1 MSHNQVAGVLLTE
14 AVTLSSDPKIMK
26 ETGYSVVFQAQ
37 LQTADTPNRNGRI
50 YSKETLESALSAP
63 NVKEK
68 IEHKA
73 FYGEAGHP
81 QGTERSRQLYIDQS
95 NISHIVLRH
104 WWDGEKLMGEVETA
118 ATRAGRDM
126 MGLIKQ
132 GSEVAFSMRG
142 LSSGM
147 KQDGN
152 YQRVV
157 APLIIGSY
165 DWVIFPSHYGSYMVK
180 NDIHDKV
187 FTPQMEAADLTRQE
201 KDDLKVLTEGT
212 IVTLSTEDILDF
224 ITERSDNV
232 KSLTEA
238 MDFDITGLNQADF
251 DRSSNILSFKKDE
264 EVLKVFLENT
274 IIKGIDDFIL
284 SF

>member
-1 MSHNQVAGVLLTE
+1 MSNNSVAGVLLTE
-14 AVTLSSDPKIMK
+14 SVTLSSDPKIMK
-26 ETGYSVVFQAQ
+26 ETDYSVIFQAQ

-50 YSKETLESALSAP
+50 YPKETLDAALAAP

-81 QGTERSRQLYIDQS
+81 QGTERSRQLYIDQR
-95 NISHIVLRH
+95 NISHIVLNH
-104 WWDGEKLMGEVETA
+104 WWEGNRLMANVETA
-118 ATRAGRDM
+118 ATDAGNDM

-147 KQDGN
+147 KQDGR

-165 DWVIFPSHYGSYMVK
+165 DWV
-180 NDIHDKV
+180 
-187 FTPQMEAADLTRQE
+187 L
-201 KDDLKVLTEGT
+201 
-212 IVTLSTEDILDF
+212 
-224 ITERSDNV
+224 
-232 KSLTEA
+232 
-238 MDFDITGLNQADF
+238 
-251 DRSSNILSFKKDE
+251 
-264 EVLKVFLENT
+264 
-274 IIKGIDDFIL
+274 
-284 SF
+284 

>member
-1 MSHNQVAGVLLTE
+1 MSNNSVAGVLLTE
-14 AVTLSSDPKIMK
+14 SVTLSSDPKIMK
-26 ETGYSVVFQAQ
+26 DTGHSVIFQAQ

-50 YSKETLESALSAP
+50 YPKETLEAALAAP

-81 QGTERSRQLYIDQS
+81 QGTERSRQLYIDQR
-95 NISHIVLRH
+95 NISHIVLNH
-104 WWDGEKLMGEVETA
+104 WWEGNRLMGEVETA
-118 ATRAGRDM
+118 ATAAGRDM

-147 KQDGN
+147 KQDGR

-165 DWVIFPSHYGSYMVK
+165 DWVIFPSHYGSYMTH
-180 NDIHDKV
+180 NDKHDKV
-187 FTPQMEAADLTRQE
+187 FKPTMESANLTEAE
-201 KDDLKVLTEGT
+201 KSDIKVLNEGT
-212 IVTLSTEDILDF
+212 IVTLSTDDILGF
-224 ITERSDNV
+224 INDHSDNV
-232 KSLTEA
+232 KSVSEA
-238 MDFDITGLNQADF
+238 FNFDLTGLGKADF
-251 DRSSNILSFKKDE
+251 DRSANILTFKKDQE
-264 EVLKVFLENT
+264 ALKVFLESSMVER
-274 IIKGIDDFIL
+274 IDDFIL